1 MQTVKLQQ
9 SNVEERKSIA
19 REQSAMFPT
28 QLALARWTGG
38 AEPGQL
44 NHLYPPQ
51 RAAWLARAQG
61 DFQAWLEAGGFVQH
75 DEPANDA
82 GVPPDDE
89 SAYWGTAPTR

>member
-75 DEPANDA
+75 DEPAND
-82 GVPPDDE
+82 E
-89 SAYWGTAPTR
+89 SVDRALMPTR